1 MPYESVQSTSLR
13 KERSNKLIIISY
25 TELLMILLYEVK
37 YLIIISFC
45 LVALNKYMFHSV
57 LENACNTDMRN
68 STFIEKVLRTL
79 LEYVK
84 ILKVE

>member
-1 MPYESVQSTSLR
+1 MPYESVQSKSLR